1 MISSAV
7 TPAQVTPTEVM
18 IVAGEPSG
26 DMHAAAMVQALR
38 QRRPDLHLVGV
49 GGGRLAAE
57 GVELLERAERI
68 AVVGFVEVFKHLPIL
83 RRLMYALRARLDTGR
98 VKLVILIDYPGFNMR
113 LARDAK
119 RRGIPVLYY
128 ITPQVWAWHKSRV
141 KEMRE
146 NVAKAAV
153 ILPFEEKL
161 LRDAGIDAT
170 FVGSPLID
178 ATQQLPTREAA
189 CATLGLDVSR
199 PVLALFPGSRAGEI
213 QRHLTD
219 FVATAAA
226 IVRLRPDVQVI
237 VSAPP
242 TVTIDPAICA
252 YPVVRDA
259 SHTVFRA
266 ATAAMCKSGTTT
278 LEAALCGCPLVMAYR
293 TSAMTYAIARRLV
306 TLPDIALVNIVAER
320 RVVPEFIQH
329 DLRADKVVPALL
341 PLLDTDSPERSAM
354 ITALGAVRERM
365 GAPGAAVRVAAMVDE
380 LLG

>member
-1 MISSAV
+1 VSAK
-7 TPAQVTPTEVM
+7 EVM

-26 DMHAAAMVQALR
+26 DMHAAAMVKVLR
-38 QRRPDLHLVGV
+38 SRRPDLHLVGV

-68 AVVGFVEVFKHLPIL
+68 AVVGFVEVIKHLPIL
-83 RRLMYALRARLDTGR
+83 RRLMQALRARMDAGR
-98 VKLVILIDYPGFNMR
+98 VKLVVLIDYPGFNMR
-113 LARDAK
+113 VAREAK

-141 KEMRE
+141 KELRE
-146 NVAKAAV
+146 TVSKAAV

-178 ATQQLPTREAA
+178 ATQDLPSRESA
-189 CATLGLDVSR
+189 CATLGLDPSR

-213 QRHLTD
+213 GRHLRD
-219 FVATAAA
+219 FVATAQL
-226 IVRLRPDVQVI
+226 IVSQRPDVQVI

-242 TVTIDPAICA
+242 SVEIDASVCP

-278 LEAALCGCPLVMAYR
+278 LESAICGCPLVVAYR
-293 TSAMTYAIARRLV
+293 TSAMTYAIAKRLV
-306 TLPDIALVNIVAER
+306 TLPNIALLNVVADR
-320 RVVPEFIQH
+320 RVAPEFIQ
-329 DLRADKVVPALL
+329 DQLRASVVAPALL
-341 PLLDTDSPERSAM
+341 PLLDVSSPERAAM
-354 ITALGAVRERM
+354 LTGLAEVRRLM
-365 GAPGAAVRVAAMVDE
+365 GDPGAAVRVAAMVDE
-380 LLG
+380 LVP

>member
-1 MISSAV
+1 MTS
-7 TPAQVTPTEVM
+7 PEVM

-26 DMHAAAMVQALR
+26 DMHAAAMVHALR
-38 QRRPDLHLVGV
+38 ARRPDLHLVGV

-57 GVELLERAERI
+57 GVELLERAEKI
-68 AVVGFVEVFKHLPIL
+68 AVVGFVEVIRHLPIL
-83 RRLMYALRARLDTGR
+83 RRLMHSLRTRMDAGR
-98 VKLVILIDYPGFNMR
+98 VKLVVLIDYPGFNMR
-113 LARDAK
+113 VAREAK
-119 RRGIPVLYY
+119 KRGIPVLYY

-141 KEMRE
+141 KDLRE
-146 NVAKAAV
+146 TVRKAAV

-178 ATQQLPTREAA
+178 ATQHLPSREAA
-189 CATLGLDVSR
+189 CASLGLDPTR

-213 QRHLTD
+213 GRHLRD

-226 IVRLRPDVQVI
+226 IVRERPDVQVI

-242 TVTIDPAICA
+242 SVSIDASICA

-278 LEAALCGCPLVMAYR
+278 LESAVCGCPLVVAYR
-293 TSAMTYAIARRLV
+293 TSAVTYAIAKRLV
-306 TLPDIALVNIVAER
+306 TLPNIALVNIVADR
-320 RVVPEFIQH
+320 RVAPEFIQ
-329 DLRADKVVPALL
+329 DALRADIVAPALL
-341 PLLDTDSPERSAM
+341 PLLDVQSAERAQM
-354 ITALGAVRERM
+354 VTALADVRQRM
-365 GAPGAAVRVAAMVDE
+365 GEPGAAVRVAQMVDE
-380 LLG
+380 LVV

>member
-1 MISSAV
+1 MSAK
-7 TPAQVTPTEVM
+7 EVM

-38 QRRPDLHLVGV
+38 ARRQDLHLVGV

-68 AVVGFVEVFKHLPIL
+68 AVVGFVEVIRHLPVL
-83 RRLMYALRARLDTGR
+83 RRLMRALRARMDTGR
-98 VKLVILIDYPGFNMR
+98 VRLVVLIDYPGFNMR
-113 LARDAK
+113 VAREAK
-119 RRGIPVLYY
+119 QRGIPVLYY

-141 KEMRE
+141 KALRE
-146 NVAKAAV
+146 TVRKAAV

-178 ATQQLPTREAA
+178 ATQDLPTRAAA
-189 CATLGLDVSR
+189 CATLGLDQSR
-199 PVLALFPGSRAGEI
+199 PLLALFPGSRAGEI
-213 QRHLTD
+213 GRHLRD
-219 FVATAAA
+219 FVATARL
-226 IVRLRPDVQVI
+226 IVSQRTDVQVI

-242 TVTIDPAICA
+242 TVTIDASICP

-278 LEAALCGCPLVMAYR
+278 LESAICGCPLVVAYR
-293 TSAMTYAIARRLV
+293 TSAMTFAIAKRLV
-306 TLPDIALVNIVAER
+306 TLPNIALVNIVADR
-320 RVVPEFIQH
+320 RVAPEFIQ
-329 DLRADKVVPALL
+329 DQLRPETVAAALL
-341 PLLDTDSPERSAM
+341 PLLDVSSPERATM
-354 ITALGAVRERM
+354 LTALADVRRRM
-365 GAPGAAVRVAAMVDE
+365 GDPGAAVRVAAMVDE
-380 LLG
+380 LVP